1 VQDEEL
7 RIVADEIRA
16 CTACP
21 LHRSAR
27 QAVPG
32 DGSGESGIFFLGE
45 APGYHEDVQGK
56 PFVGAAGQFLDEL
69 LAGIGLDRRKVFI
82 TNVVRHR
89 PPENRDP
96 LPDEIT
102 ACDLWLRR
110 HLEVLR
116 PKVIVTLGR
125 HAMGKFFV
133 GESISR
139 IHGRPRKTADGLVVF
154 PVYHPAAALHQPALR
169 DALVADFAAL
179 ALFLATAP
187 APKEAEK
194 APAEQITLFG

>member
-1 VQDEEL
+1 MTGL
-7 RIVADEIRA
+7 RLVAAEISA

-45 APGYHEDVQGK
+45 APGYHEDVRGR
-56 PFVGAAGQFLDEL
+56 PFVGAAGQLLDEL
-69 LAGIGLDRRKVFI
+69 LAGIGLDRTKVFI

-96 LPDEIT
+96 LPEEIS
-102 ACDLWLRR
+102 ACDMWMRR
-110 HLEVLR
+110 HLEVLKPR
-116 PKVIVTLGR
+116 VIVTLGR
-125 HAMGKFFV
+125 HAMGKFFP

-139 IHGRPRKTADGLVVF
+139 IHGKPRKTADGLLIF

-169 DALVADFAAL
+169 DALHADFAAL
-179 ALFLATAP
+179 ALFLATTP
-187 APKEAEK
+187 TTKEPEEK
-194 APAEQITLFG
+194 PVEQITLFG